1 MFQTAANTS
10 FYLCTFSETNYFLE
24 LFFSSVCKNTN
35 STNVFLILFFF
46 FVDQTW
52 TKFWTNPIFFTLS
65 CVSAPYFKA
74 CFSSPAGLNSYI
86 MPAVCTSW
94 AFDSD
99 RFQLAVD
106 CIILDF
112 SLCTSL
118 HLGWPCFQH
127 VHYWLTHCLTKFY
140 RPGFDWK
147 TPKISRHIK
156 MATESL
162 LELWTFAAN
171 CLDFLCMSFGRL
183 KQAL

>member
-1 MFQTAANTS
+1 MYIFRDELVS
-10 FYLCTFSETNYFLE
+10 FVK
-24 LFFSSVCKNTN
+24 LFFSSKSVKTQIQQMFFH
-35 STNVFLILFFF
+35 TIFLWIRPEK
-46 FVDQTW
+46 Q
-52 TKFWTNPIFFTLS
+52 KFWTNPIFFTLS
-65 CVSAPYFKA
+65 CVSEPYFKA

-94 AFDSD
+94 AFHSD

-118 HLGWPCFQH
+118 HLGWPCFQR
-127 VHYWLTHCLTKFY
+127 VRYWLTHCLTKFY

-147 TPKISRHIK
+147 TPKISRNIK

-171 CLDFLCMSFGRL
+171 CLDFLCMSFSRL